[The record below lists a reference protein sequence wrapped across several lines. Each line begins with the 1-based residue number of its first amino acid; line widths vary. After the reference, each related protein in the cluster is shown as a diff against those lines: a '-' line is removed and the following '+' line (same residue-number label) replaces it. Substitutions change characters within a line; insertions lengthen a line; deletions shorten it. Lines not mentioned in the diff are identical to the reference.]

1 MYIYNVYVYI
11 YIYIYISRKK
21 GSKLFMIDL
30 RINLVDNEKDLDVM
44 MLMYNLIE
52 NSDNYSE
59 M

>member
-1 MYIYNVYVYI
+1 MYMYVYI
-11 YIYIYISRKK
+11 YIYIYIY
-21 GSKLFMIDL
+21 IY